1 MRHLTIFLLTISNL
15 TLGQARQKDF
25 ISISTDSV
33 DLIELIDHQN
43 LNYDWFYGRTYEI
56 RKIAGKFILTRTDQ
70 YNKPFSFSEPT
81 LESTRDTINL
91 DNMTLLDE
99 LGVQKHKDSL
109 TILAN
114 SVIASRHSRY
124 RERIKLENVKARV
137 EVCEIEESKIA
148 NLLDAVTAKKESYIN
163 YILPCLGI
171 DSVWLSDNADRL
183 WELYKPEGFKVSE
196 EAKKYCIECLKNF
209 EYAQRASY
217 GIQGASSTSD
227 YPFVEIRV
235 IIKEDTIF
243 INTAAQMPLM
253 LPWNIAD
260 KYQSFNPRISVAL
273 ADILPYDDYS
283 NKGRLLGFKDRGKFS
298 FEGLLATSIIYGNC
312 VDRTKKRK
320 NWKLKEE

>member
-124 RERIKLENVKARV
+124 HERIKLENVKARV

-227 YPFVEIRV
+227 YPFVENKSDYQRGYDIH
-235 IIKEDTIF
+235 
-243 INTAAQMPLM
+243 
-253 LPWNIAD
+253 
-260 KYQSFNPRISVAL
+260 KYSSTNA
-273 ADILPYDDYS
+273 PYVTMEY
-283 NKGRLLGFKDRGKFS
+283 
-298 FEGLLATSIIYGNC
+298 C
-312 VDRTKKRK
+312 
-320 NWKLKEE
+320 